1 MKKMIGRSKIYR
13 QPIQEVLKKK
23 SRNFSQRKIG
33 EYKEM
38 IKESKNVSQT

>member
-23 SRNFSQRKIG
+23 VAISA
-33 EYKEM
+33 KE
-38 IKESKNVSQT
+38 K